1 MTTFTRITVI
11 GSSRRATMVVP
22 AEEPL
27 ATLIPDIANLLQEQY
42 TATSGALTLVG
53 PLGDEIDPGSSCEE
67 QQIVDGQ
74 VLRLV
79 RVEDAPPPPE
89 VSDVTDVVAETLDRS
104 GSRWSAAHRSV
115 AGALAIGALA
125 LAGTLPLVTGA
136 DPASGAWWGIAVYA
150 AAAVLALALGR
161 FTGWAG
167 IAATAAALGAAPA
180 AAVWTVGF
188 LPNAPVS
195 FASAL
200 FGLGWLAIGLGFGV
214 GQRDRAPMVG
224 SATAVAL
231 AGIALTLA
239 AVGVPETGIAAI
251 IAVLVT
257 AAIGLLPV
265 IALNFSKVATLD
277 DLAIAGEPLER
288 GTVLERVAMAYRTF
302 GWSVYALAIAAAV
315 ATAALLRDASVWP
328 GILGGALALVLLL
341 RTRAVPLA
349 VQAWPLWA
357 AGVLGPTVGLA
368 LRGGLPGWAAG
379 AAAAGAVVLVAI
391 LVLARPRP
399 HTRVR
404 LRRLGDA
411 LEGLAVLVMVPAVL
425 GVFGVYELVLGVF

>member
-1 MTTFTRITVI
+1 
-11 GSSRRATMVVP
+11 MVVP

-42 TATSGALTLVG
+42 AATSGALTLVG
-53 PLGDEIDPGSSCEE
+53 PLGDEIDPGSSCDE

-104 GSRWSAAHRSV
+104 GSRWNAGHRNV
-115 AGALAIGALA
+115 AGALAIGTLV
-125 LAGTLPLVTGA
+125 LVGTLPVTGA

-150 AAAVLALALGR
+150 VATILAVALGR
-161 FTGWAG
+161 FTGWGG

-180 AAVWTVGF
+180 AAVWTLGF

-200 FGLGWLAIGLGFGV
+200 FGLGWLAVGLGFGV

-224 SATAVAL
+224 SAAAVVL
-231 AGIALTLA
+231 AAIALTLSA
-239 AVGVPETGIAAI
+239 IGVPETGIAAI

-265 IALNFSKVATLD
+265 IALNLSKVATLD

-288 GTVLERVAMAYRTF
+288 GTVLERVTMAYRTF

-315 ATAALLRDASVWP
+315 ATAALLGDDSIWA
-328 GILGGALALVLLL
+328 GILGAALALVLLL

-349 VQAWPLWA
+349 VQAWPLWV
-357 AGVLGPTVGLA
+357 AGVLGPMVGLA
-368 LRGGLPGWAAG
+368 WHGGLPGWVTG
-379 AAAAGAVVLVAI
+379 AVAAGAVVLVAI

>member
-1 MTTFTRITVI
+1 
-11 GSSRRATMVVP
+11 MVVP

-27 ATLIPDIANLLQEQY
+27 ATLIPDIANLLQEHY
-42 TATSGALTLVG
+42 TATSGALTMVG

-67 QQIVDGQ
+67 QHIVDGQ

-89 VSDVTDVVAETLDRS
+89 VSDVTDVVAETLDSS
-104 GSRWSAAHRSV
+104 GSRWSAAHREV
-115 AGALAIGALA
+115 AGALGIGALV
-125 LAGTLPLVTGA
+125 LGGTLPLVTGT
-136 DPASGAWWGIAVYA
+136 DSASGAWWGIAVYGAATILA
-150 AAAVLALALGR
+150 AAIGR
-161 FTGWAG
+161 FTSWGG
-167 IAATAAALGAAPA
+167 VAAAAAALGAVPA
-180 AAVWTVGF
+180 ATVWTVGF

-195 FASAL
+195 FACAL
-200 FGLGWLAIGLGFGV
+200 FGLSWLAIGLGFGV
-214 GQRDRAPMVG
+214 GQRDRAPMIG
-224 SATAVAL
+224 SAAGVVL
-231 AGIALTLA
+231 AGIALTLSA
-239 AVGVPETGIAAI
+239 WGVPATGIAATTT
-251 IAVLVT
+251 VLVT

-277 DLAIAGEPLER
+277 DMAIAGEPLER
-288 GTVLERVAMAYRTF
+288 STVLERVALAYRTF

-315 ATAALLRDASVWP
+315 ATAVLVRDNSVWAE
-328 GILGGALALVLLL
+328 ILGGALALVLLL

-357 AGVLGPTVGLA
+357 AGVLGPMVGLA
-368 LRGGLPGWAAG
+368 LHGGLPGWATGG
-379 AAAAGAVVLVAI
+379 AAAAAVVLVAI

-411 LEGLAVLVMVPAVL
+411 LEGLAVLGMVPAVL

>member
-22 AEEPL
+22 ADEPL

-53 PLGDEIDPGSSCEE
+53 SLGDEIDPGSSCEE
-67 QQIVDGQ
+67 QQIVDGH

-79 RVEDAPPPPE
+79 RLEDAPPAPE

-104 GSRWSAAHRSV
+104 GSRWSSAHRDV
-115 AGALAIGALA
+115 AGALAIGALV
-125 LAGTLPLVTGA
+125 LAGTFSLVTGKE
-136 DPASGAWWGIAVYA
+136 PASGAWWGIAVYVVSTILA
-150 AAAVLALALGR
+150 AAIGR
-161 FTGWAG
+161 FTRWGG
-167 IAATAAALGAAPA
+167 IAAAAAALGAAPA
-180 AAVWTVGF
+180 ATFWAAGI
-188 LPNAPVS
+188 LPNTPVS
-195 FASAL
+195 FACVL

-224 SATAVAL
+224 SVAGVVL
-231 AGIALTLA
+231 AGIAVTLSA
-239 AVGVPETGIAAI
+239 FGVPAAGIAAI

-277 DLAIAGEPLER
+277 DMAIAGEPLER
-288 GTVLERVAMAYRTF
+288 GTVLERVGLAYQTF
-302 GWSVYALAIAAAV
+302 GWSVYGLAIAAAV
-315 ATAALLRDASVWP
+315 ATAALVSDNSVWAE
-328 GILGGALALVLLL
+328 ILGGALALVLLL

-357 AGVLGPTVGLA
+357 AGLLGPISGLA
-368 LRGGLPGWAAG
+368 LHGGIPGWATGG
-379 AAAAGAVVLVAI
+379 AATAAVVLVAI